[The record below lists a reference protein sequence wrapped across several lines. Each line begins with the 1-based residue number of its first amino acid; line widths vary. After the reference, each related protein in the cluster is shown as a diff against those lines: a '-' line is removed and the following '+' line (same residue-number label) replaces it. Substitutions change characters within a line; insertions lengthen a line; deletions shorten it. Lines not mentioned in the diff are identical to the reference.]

1 MAMKTM
7 NDSVMRLLVTGG
19 REFSDRDA
27 VYAALNA
34 ANHKRTIKVLIHG
47 GARGADTLADDWA
60 RGLGIERLAFPVTDQ
75 EWKLLGKRAGHV
87 RNQRM
92 LDLGKPDGVIGFK
105 GGKGTQDMLF
115 RARLAKLPVWEPYA
129 GRKNS
134 DG

>member
-1 MAMKTM
+1 
-7 NDSVMRLLVTGG
+7 MRLLVTGG
-19 REFSDRDA
+19 REFTDRDA

-34 ANHKRTIKVLIHG
+34 ANHKRSIKVLIHG

-60 RGLGIERLAFPVTDQ
+60 NGLGIERLAFPVTDQ
-75 EWKLLGKRAGHV
+75 EWRLLGKRAGHV

-92 LDLGKPDGVIGFK
+92 LDQGKPDGVLGFP
-105 GGKGTQDMLF
+105 GQAGTKYMLF
-115 RARLAKLPVWEPYA
+115 RSRLAKLPVWEPHS